1 MKIAVLCLCL
11 ISLAFALP
19 VSKLKRPAI
28 SESSEENHDSRS
40 HHSQRHHHQHVH
52 TQSRVRPAQT
62 QELLVPPQQD
72 CFSSDE
78 SVEDTEQ
85 QSLPEPESVSNEDD
99 GDHDDNDSNDT
110 DESDE
115 DIVTNF
121 PTDAPVTTPLT
132 PALPTRGDNSG
143 RGDSVAYRTREKAK
157 LADVYHKEK
166 SSKLYKAAGK
176 FILHEVTEEDD
187 SKPDTESQQVDSSK
201 AQPAAHRFPG
211 KSDISVE
218 LDDKSNMRDSNEV
231 NSRSHAKSMENDSQQ
246 QLDSVEADRDKSK
259 PDVTEDSHMSNES
272 TEQQQAQI
280 EDLQQVDSIPEVNDS
295 NQTSEST
302 EDTQDHNSIED
313 NEVTL

>member
-11 ISLAFALP
+11 ISIAFALP
-19 VSKLKRPAI
+19 VSKLKRHAI

-40 HHSQRHHHQHVH
+40 HHSHRHHHQHVH

-62 QELLVPPQQD
+62 QEFLVPPQQD

-78 SVEDTEQ
+78 SVDTEQ
-85 QSLPEPESVSNEDD
+85 QSLPEPASVSNEDD

-115 DIVTNF
+115 DVVTDF

-143 RGDSVAYRTREKAK
+143 RGDSVAYRMRAKAK

-176 FILHEVTEEDD
+176 FVIHEVSEEDA
-187 SKPDTESQQVDSSK
+187 SKPETESQQVDSFK

-211 KSDISVE
+211 KSDISLE
-218 LDDKSNMRDSNEV
+218 LDDKSNMQDSNEV
-231 NSRSHAKSMENDSQQ
+231 NSRSRDKSMENDSQQ
-246 QLDSVEADRDKSK
+246 QLDSVEADSDNSK

-272 TEQQQAQI
+272 TEQLRAQI
-280 EDLQQVDSIPEVNDS
+280 EDLQQVDGIPEVNDS

-302 EDTQDHNSIED
+302 EDTQDHKSIED
-313 NEVTL
+313 NEVIL

>member
-11 ISLAFALP
+11 ISIAFALP
-19 VSKLKRPAI
+19 VSKLKHHAI

-40 HHSQRHHHQHVH
+40 HHSHRDHHQHVH

-78 SVEDTEQ
+78 SVDTEQ
-85 QSLPEPESVSNEDD
+85 QSLPEPASVSNEDD

-115 DIVTNF
+115 DIVTDF

-143 RGDSVAYRTREKAK
+143 RGDSVAYRMRAKAK

-176 FILHEVTEEDD
+176 FIIHEVSEEDD
-187 SKPDTESQQVDSSK
+187 SKPDTESQQVDSFK

-211 KSDISVE
+211 KSDISLE
-218 LDDKSNMRDSNEV
+218 LDDKSNMQDSNEV
-231 NSRSHAKSMENDSQQ
+231 NSMSRDKRLENDSQQ
-246 QLDSVEADRDKSK
+246 QLDSVEADSDNSK
-259 PDVTEDSHMSNES
+259 PDVTEDSHMSSES
-272 TEQQQAQI
+272 TEQQKAQI
-280 EDLQQVDSIPEVNDS
+280 EDLQQVDGIPEVNDS

-302 EDTQDHNSIED
+302 EDTQDHKSIED

>member
-11 ISLAFALP
+11 ISIAFALP
-19 VSKLKRPAI
+19 VNKLKRPAI
-28 SESSEENHDSRS
+28 SESSEENHDSRNHNS
-40 HHSQRHHHQHVH
+40 HRHHHQHVH

-85 QSLPEPESVSNEDD
+85 QSLPEPASVSNEDD

-115 DIVTNF
+115 DSVTNV
-121 PTDAPVTTPLT
+121 PTDAPVTTSLT

-143 RGDSVAYRTREKAK
+143 RGDSVDYRVRTKEK
-157 LADVYHKEK
+157 LAGVYRKEK
-166 SSKLYKAAGK
+166 PSKLYKAAGK
-176 FILHEVTEEDD
+176 FIIHEVTEEDD
-187 SKPDTESQQVDSSK
+187 SKPDTESQQVDSSE
-201 AQPAAHRFPG
+201 AQLAALRLPG

-218 LDDKSNMRDSNEV
+218 LDDKSNVQDSNEV
-231 NSRSHAKSMENDSQQ
+231 NSRSHYQSMENDSQQ
-246 QLDSVEADRDKSK
+246 QLDSVEADSDNSK
-259 PDVTEDSHMSNES
+259 PDVTEDSHMSNE
-272 TEQQQAQI
+272 T
-280 EDLQQVDSIPEVNDS
+280 EDLQQVDGIPEVNDS

-302 EDTQDHNSIED
+302 EDTQDHKSIED

>member
-11 ISLAFALP
+11 ITISFALP
-19 VSKLKRPAI
+19 VSKLKHQAI
-28 SESSEENHDSRS
+28 SESSEENHDSRN
-40 HHSQRHHHQHVH
+40 HHSHRHHHQHVH
-52 TQSRVRPAQT
+52 TQSRVRSAQT

-85 QSLPEPESVSNEDD
+85 QSLPEPASVSNEDD

-115 DIVTNF
+115 DIVTDF

-143 RGDSVAYRTREKAK
+143 RGDSVAYRMRAKAK
-157 LADVYHKEK
+157 LAGMYHKEK
-166 SSKLYKAAGK
+166 SSELYKAAGK
-176 FILHEVTEEDD
+176 FIIHKVTEEDD
-187 SKPDTESQQVDSSK
+187 SKPDTESQQVDSSEV
-201 AQPAAHRFPG
+201 QLAARRFPG

-218 LDDKSNMRDSNEV
+218 LDDKSNMQDSNEV
-231 NSRSHAKSMENDSQQ
+231 NSRSHDKSMENDSQQ
-246 QLDSVEADRDKSK
+246 QLDTVEADSDNRK

-280 EDLQQVDSIPEVNDS
+280 EDLQQVDGIREVNDS

-302 EDTQDHNSIED
+302 EDPQDLNSIED